1 MINKESFVEIMNS
14 LRDYSDALDIMCDKL
29 GLNMDDNVFTKHLDN
44 VMNALCEDVE
54 DEIDDEFGPLL
65 FYYAFECD
73 WGRNEKAA
81 YGVSTFGEE
90 RSPITSAEE
99 LYGYLMFKNAMEQY
113 KQNTTSGGKWVAVDD
128 DWLSDI

>member
-1 MINKESFVEIMNS
+1 MINKESFVKIMDS
-14 LRDYSDALDIMCDKL
+14 LRDYSDALDIMYDKL

-65 FYYAFECD
+65 YYYAFECD

-81 YGVSTFGEE
+81 HGMPAFGED
-90 RSPITSAEE
+90 RVPITSAER
-99 LYGYLMFKNAMEQY
+99 LYEYLLFQNAMDNY
-113 KQNTTSGGKWVAVDD
+113 TRNTTHGGIWIDEDGFPVE
-128 DWLSDI
+128 